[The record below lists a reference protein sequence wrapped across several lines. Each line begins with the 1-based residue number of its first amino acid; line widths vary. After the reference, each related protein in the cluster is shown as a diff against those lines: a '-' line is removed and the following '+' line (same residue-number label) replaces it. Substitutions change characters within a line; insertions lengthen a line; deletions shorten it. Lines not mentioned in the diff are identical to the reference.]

1 MKKILRRVIYTIISL
16 VAAIFLFGLILAYL
30 PTQSRISNKGISPNE
45 AAILRQQY
53 TGPHHLFI
61 TWNGETLFLRRWN
74 PDRQYRK
81 MIDKELSNEMD
92 VPS

>member
-1 MKKILRRVIYTIISL
+1 L
-16 VAAIFLFGLILAYL
+16 VAAIFILGLPFAYL
-30 PTQSRISNKGISPNE
+30 PSQSRINNKDISPEE
-45 AAILRQQY
+45 AAILKQQY

-61 TWNGETLFLRRWN
+61 TSNGETLFLRRWK